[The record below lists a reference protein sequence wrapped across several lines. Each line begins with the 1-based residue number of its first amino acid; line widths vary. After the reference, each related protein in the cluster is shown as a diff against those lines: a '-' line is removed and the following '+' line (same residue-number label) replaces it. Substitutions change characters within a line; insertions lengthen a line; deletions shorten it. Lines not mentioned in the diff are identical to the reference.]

1 MKKITVALSTL
12 VMGLAMTTS
21 AQADTRSIEGI
32 LKECGLGAILFKDT
46 SPALAV
52 LSNVTWDL
60 GTTATLSDLSG
71 GCPGD
76 KKAKVALF
84 ISNSYNKLETEVA
97 MGKGEYVDTL
107 AALSGKSVQDIRAEF
122 SQVLATDDS
131 QATKANKLFNIAVK

>member
-1 MKKITVALSTL
+1 MKKTTALLATL
-12 VMGLAMTTS
+12 VMGLSITTS
-21 AQADTRSIEGI
+21 AQADTRSVENI
-32 LKECGLGAILFKDT
+32 LKECGLGGMLFKDT
-46 SPALAV
+46 SPALAMV
-52 LSNVTWDL
+52 SNITWDL

-76 KKAKVALF
+76 KQAKVALF

-122 SQVLATDDS
+122 SQVLTPNDS
-131 QATKANKLFNIAVK
+131 QTTKVNKLFNIAVK

>member
-1 MKKITVALSTL
+1 MKTTTALLATL
-12 VMGLAMTTS
+12 VMGLTMTTS
-21 AQADTRSIEGI
+21 AQADTRNIESI
-32 LKECGLGAILFKDT
+32 LKECGLGGMLFKDA

-71 GCPGD
+71 ACPGD
-76 KKAKVALF
+76 KQAKVALF

-122 SQVLATDDS
+122 SNVLTTNDS
-131 QATKANKLFNIAVK
+131 QSTKADKLFNIVVK